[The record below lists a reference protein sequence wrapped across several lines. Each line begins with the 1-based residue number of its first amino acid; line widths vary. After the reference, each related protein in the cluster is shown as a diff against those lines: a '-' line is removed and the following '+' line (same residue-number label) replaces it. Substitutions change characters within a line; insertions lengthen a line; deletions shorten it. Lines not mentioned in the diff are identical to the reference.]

1 MRDLNFFEP
10 YIEKREFK
18 FDRMILLYTIL
29 VLSIIGSAI
38 FALYNSFQIRSLNRD
53 VADRIAIAE
62 NPATVQ
68 KVEEIKALE
77 TEVNT
82 FREEVDRIIE
92 LDKNIEAK
100 DIIGEE
106 LLSKVRAAM
115 PPDLFLTSFSA
126 NGRDVNI
133 SGVSRDTYSI
143 AEFGKGLELIEEA
156 ETLFLSGITGEE
168 DYYNFDL
175 NLTLKDV
182 SIDGSQQDEEQQ
194 IEDETANQE

>member
-18 FDRMILLYTIL
+18 FNKMILLYLLLI
-29 VLSIIGSAI
+29 LSIIGASAI
-38 FALYNSFQIRSLNRD
+38 GIRNQFKISALNRE
-53 VADRIAIAE
+53 VIDRVQIAE
-62 NPATVQ
+62 NPATVK

-82 FREEVDRIIE
+82 FRDEVNKIID

-106 LLSKVRAAM
+106 LLKKVRAAM
-115 PPDLFLTSFSA
+115 PPDLFLTSLNAS
-126 NGRDVNI
+126 NNEVQI
-133 SGVSRDTYSI
+133 SGVAKDTYTI
-143 AEFGKGLELIEEA
+143 AEFGKGLELLEES
-156 ETLFLSGITGEE
+156 ESLFLSGITGEE
-168 DYYNFDL
+168 EYYNFDL

-182 SIDGSQQDEEQQ
+182 SIDGSQQD
-194 IEDETANQE
+194 